1 MKHLKYVSK
10 ETPVRAFA
18 IDLGKD
24 EHPDIID
31 SIQGFLAD
39 GEWVMKRMTRNFD
52 LERDVEN
59 EVI

>member
-39 GEWVMKRMTRNFD
+39 PIDTLNLHLKKAAC
-52 LERDVEN
+52 
-59 EVI
+59 